1 MAAVETQILTVIL
14 WLIIL
19 KFSQIT
25 VYPYLKPALGSIS
38 YVLAYPVSILLLTI
52 VSWYLG
58 LAGLPVQIVLILFA
72 VLGGFAFYKKQYE
85 LTDLKSMVRW
95 DMIFLA
101 AFALLLIVRWFSPG
115 IIPSGEKFMDAA
127 FLGSIMLDP
136 TVTPLDPWFA
146 GETLNIYYYLGHWM
160 MGVLGILAMGSNTVV
175 FNLMLPTVFALAAVS
190 AYAIGVLLLKRHQ
203 WIPMLVLIIPNAAL
217 LWHAFTGKG
226 PIDAWWA
233 STRVIGDGATINE
246 YPLFSFLWGDP
257 HAHLLA
263 CFNQLVFICLLAV
276 MITRWQYLKGWGKYL
291 LICLLSLSL
300 GTMPAMNSWD
310 VIIYAG
316 VYVIVA
322 FMVWWRFDHHQIRKL
337 LPFLLVPVLSLL
349 SYAPFLYLMLTTG
362 GSSIEGFFLVT
373 TPSPIIEFLGVY
385 LFFLVVFVIYGFP
398 VLKKY
403 PWLIALPII
412 FGIFG
417 YASLGVALFCI
428 ILLLG
433 KKEWLP
439 ETIFGVIGL
448 AILVFL
454 EIFYLKDYMGDSY
467 YRMNTVFKFGFCAWF
482 FLGISS
488 MLIIGK
494 WLKNRGSPVNST
506 KKWKAW
512 AAACVVFVCLAG
524 IFVVG
529 GINLGYPGGNL
540 DGDAWVAVSHP
551 ADYQGIE
558 YLQSLNEPSII
569 VVEAEGTSY
578 TYGSRVS
585 TMTGLSTI
593 IGWTGHEVGWRT
605 GIDETE
611 DVSTRMADVRAIYED
626 PTQTISLMEKYGAT
640 HLFVGEVE
648 QEMYTINLPLE
659 DLVNVFSSDGV
670 DVYQIR

>member
-1 MAAVETQILTVIL
+1 MISIESQILTAIL
-14 WLIIL
+14 WLIVI
-19 KFSQIT
+19 KFCQIT
-25 VYPYLKPALGSIS
+25 IYPYLKPALGTIS
-38 YVLAYPVSILLLTI
+38 YGLAYPIGILLLTI
-52 VSWYLG
+52 GSWYLG
-58 LAGLPVQIVLILFA
+58 LAGLPVQLVLILFA
-72 VLGGFAFYKKQYE
+72 LLGGVAFYKRQYE
-85 LTDLKSMVRW
+85 RADLKSMVRW
-95 DMIFLA
+95 DMIFLS

-115 IIPSGEKFMDAA
+115 IISSGEKFMDAA

-136 TVTPLDPWFA
+136 TVTPFDPWFA
-146 GETLNIYYYLGHWM
+146 GETLNIYYYLGYWM
-160 MGVLGILAMGSNTVV
+160 MGVLGILALGTSTVV

-190 AYAIGVLLLKRHQ
+190 AYEIGVLLLKRHQ
-203 WIPMLVLIIPNAAL
+203 WVPMLVLIIPNAAL
-217 LWHAFTGKG
+217 IWYAFTGSG
-226 PIDAWWA
+226 AIDAWWA
-233 STRVIGDGATINE
+233 STRVIGEGTTINE

-300 GTMPAMNSWD
+300 DTMPAMNSWD

-316 VYVIVA
+316 AYLVVA
-322 FMVWWRFDHHQIRKL
+322 FMVWWKFDRHQFRKL
-337 LPFLLVPVLSLL
+337 LPFVLVPVLSIL
-349 SYAPFLYLMLTTG
+349 SYAPFLYQMLTTG

-385 LFFLVVFVIYGFP
+385 LFFLVIFVIYGIS

-403 PWLIALPII
+403 PWLIVLPII
-412 FGIFG
+412 LGLVG

-428 ILLLG
+428 ILFLA

-439 ETIFGVIGL
+439 EIIFGVIGL

-454 EIFYLKDYMGDSY
+454 EMFYLKDYMGDTY

-488 MLIIGK
+488 LLILGN
-494 WLKNRGSPVNST
+494 WFRNRFSTVNPR
-506 KKWKAW
+506 KAW
-512 AAACVVFVCLAG
+512 DAACVVFICLAG

-529 GINLGYPGGNL
+529 GINLGYPGGTL
-540 DGDAWVAVSHP
+540 DGEAWLAVSHP

-558 YLQSLNEPSII
+558 YLQGIADPSII
-569 VVEAEGTSY
+569 VVEAAGTSY

-585 TMTGLSTI
+585 AMTGLSTI
-593 IGWTGHEVGWRT
+593 IGWTGHEVGWRS
-605 GIDETE
+605 GIG

-626 PTQTISLMEKYGAT
+626 PTKTISLMKKYGAT
-640 HLFVGEVE
+640 YLFVGEVE

-659 DLVNVFSSDGV
+659 DLVNVFSSDSV
-670 DVYQIR
+670 DIYQIR